1 MSDNPMQLLSDPAA
15 GDDERL
21 AALHAALVERAST
34 ESAVDAT
41 YRVVDSPVGSLLL
54 AATENGVLRVAFEIE
69 DHDRVLESLAAS
81 VGSRI
86 LRGGHRL
93 DPLARELDDYF
104 AGRRHGFDVQL
115 DLRLARGFRLAVL
128 RHLSSIPYGSTES
141 YAEVAVAS
149 GSPRAVRAVGSAC
162 ATNPLP
168 IVVPCHRVVRSDGSL
183 GGYLGGLPTKE
194 RLLALERT
202 AA

>member
-1 MSDNPMQLLSDPAA
+1 MSDHTTQLLTEPLTGEDA
-15 GDDERL
+15 RL
-21 AALHAALVERAST
+21 AALHAALVDRASA
-34 ESAVDAT
+34 ESAVDVT
-41 YRVVDSPVGSLLL
+41 YRLVDSPVGSLLL
-54 AATENGVLRVAFEIE
+54 AATESGVVRVAFETE
-69 DHDRVLESLAAS
+69 GHDRVLESLGSS

-86 LRGGHRL
+86 LRGGDRL

-104 AGRRHGFDVQL
+104 AGRRQGFDIPL
-115 DLRLARGFRLAVL
+115 DLRLARGFRLTVL
-128 RHLSSIPYGSTES
+128 RHLGEIPYGSTES
-141 YAEVAVAS
+141 YGEVAVAS

-183 GGYLGGLPTKE
+183 GGYLGGLPAKE
-194 RLLALERT
+194 RLLALER